1 MLKETFGDMFS
12 LFYISRLAKSCELF
26 SSTLFDH
33 CYSTLKELMSK
44 DDVLLN
50 IDSIMYAIELGDK
63 KASID
68 NNLGEMKFL
77 TMVNI
82 LRRIG
87 LDDIFILCYDDRKVR
102 YVMSKET
109 NVECEVSFLH
119 FISQKIPEYVQSNH
133 PGILRFACRLL

>member
-1 MLKETFGDMFS
+1 MFS
-12 LFYISRLAKSCELF
+12 LFYISHLAKSCELF

-33 CYSTLKELMSK
+33 CYSILKELMSK

-50 IDSIMYAIELGDK
+50 IDSIMYSIELGDK

-68 NNLGEMKFL
+68 NNLGEIKFL

-87 LDDIFILCYDDRKVR
+87 LDDIFILCSDDRKAR

-109 NVECEVSFLH
+109 NIECVSVLSSFY
-119 FISQKIPEYVQSNH
+119 IAKKIPEYVQSNH

>member
-12 LFYISRLAKSCELF
+12 LFYINHLAKSCELF

-50 IDSIMYAIELGDK
+50 IELGDK

-68 NNLGEMKFL
+68 NNLGEIKLL

-82 LRRIG
+82 LRRMVF
-87 LDDIFILCYDDRKVR
+87 DDVFILCSDDRK
-102 YVMSKET
+102 
-109 NVECEVSFLH
+109 
-119 FISQKIPEYVQSNH
+119 
-133 PGILRFACRLL
+133 A

>member
-26 SSTLFDH
+26 SSTLFGR

-50 IDSIMYAIELGDK
+50 IDSIMYSIELGDK

-68 NNLGEMKFL
+68 NNLGEIKLL

-82 LRRIG
+82 LRRMVF
-87 LDDIFILCYDDRKVR
+87 DDVFILCSDDRK
-102 YVMSKET
+102 
-109 NVECEVSFLH
+109 
-119 FISQKIPEYVQSNH
+119 
-133 PGILRFACRLL
+133 A